1 MWRDLY
7 QSGTHSKFTEGEA
20 IEAWLGGQLGMYLQS
35 SALYNASNG
44 AAQAGGWDLRA
55 AAMPSF
61 DDIPTV
67 PVNSG
72 SALFVFSQDPVKQRA
87 AWEFIKYVTSAE
99 GYTTIVQDMGYVPLR
114 PAIVDDPQYLQA
126 FAQENPYLAI
136 NLDQLTRLHPWVS
149 MPGPNYRQIVTIMMD
164 AMFQAISTEGD
175 ADVAAVMQE
184 AQTRAQE
191 LMPQ

>member
-1 MWRDLY
+1 
-7 QSGTHSKFTEGEA
+7 
-20 IEAWLGGQLGMYLQS
+20 MYLQS

-44 AAQAGGWDLRA
+44 ASQAGSWDLRA

-61 DDIPTV
+61 DGQPTV

-72 SALFVFSQDPVKQRA
+72 SGLYIFAQDPAKQRA
-87 AWEFIKYVTSAE
+87 AWEFLQYVTSAE

-149 MPGPNYRQIVTIMMD
+149 MYH
-164 AMFQAISTEGD
+164 
-175 ADVAAVMQE
+175 AD
-184 AQTRAQE
+184 
-191 LMPQ
+191 LCH

>member
-1 MWRDLY
+1 MKQHATFGRIGDSH
-7 QSGTHSKFTEGEA
+7 QHRS
-20 IEAWLGGQLGMYLQS
+20 QRP
-35 SALYNASNG
+35 
-44 AAQAGGWDLRA
+44 LRA

-61 DDIPTV
+61 DDQPTV

-72 SALFVFSQDPVKQRA
+72 SGLYIFAQDPAKQRA
-87 AWEFIKYVTSAE
+87 AWEFLQYVTSAE

-149 MPGPNYRQIVTIMMD
+149 MPGANYRQIVTIMMD
-164 AMFQAISTEGD
+164 AMFQAISTEGEV
-175 ADVAAVMQE
+175 DVTAIMQAAQ
-184 AQTRAQE
+184 ARAQE